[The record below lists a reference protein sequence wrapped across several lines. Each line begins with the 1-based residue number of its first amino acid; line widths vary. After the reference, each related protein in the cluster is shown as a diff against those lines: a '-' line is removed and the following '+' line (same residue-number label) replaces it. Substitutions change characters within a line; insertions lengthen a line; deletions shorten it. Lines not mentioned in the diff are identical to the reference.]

1 MDTQTHFFLPSDDR
15 LEFLFIFLWQGFLRH
30 TETIINLIQQQTA
43 KINRQGT
50 EQYKYN
56 IFSGINKIEQI
67 TEYQQNLPLV
77 L

>member
-1 MDTQTHFFLPSDDR
+1 MDTQTHFFCHPMIDLNS
-15 LEFLFIFLWQGFLRH
+15 FLFSFG
-30 TETIINLIQQQTA
+30 